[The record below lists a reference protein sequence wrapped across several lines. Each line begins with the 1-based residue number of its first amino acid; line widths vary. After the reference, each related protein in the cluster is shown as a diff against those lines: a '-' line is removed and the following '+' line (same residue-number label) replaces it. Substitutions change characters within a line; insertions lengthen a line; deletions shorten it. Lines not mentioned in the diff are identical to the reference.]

1 MNVNPAKLRLGI
13 LGVGHFGR
21 FHALKAAASPEA
33 TLIGL
38 TDASADRAA
47 QIAAEVRAP
56 ALTPE
61 AVIAAAE
68 AVIIAAPTRFHYALA
83 EQALEAGRHVFIEKP
98 IAASLDQADRLIA
111 LAARQGRVLQ
121 VGHIERFSAA
131 FRTVM
136 AAPSGG
142 RALSFEAVRAAP
154 FRPRSLDVS
163 VVLDLMIHDLDLVME
178 LAGGEPEAVEAV
190 GAAIASDHPDFA
202 VARLQFSGGRAAS
215 ITASRVSL
223 AMERRLRVLGT
234 EGEMAVDFLTRSLAV
249 LRRGGAEPVETMPG
263 HGVDRAT
270 WTDHDSLEAEQAA
283 FIAACQGRGPVVVDG
298 AAGRR
303 ALKWALA
310 IEEAIKAQH

>member
-1 MNVNPAKLRLGI
+1 MNVNPAPLRLGI

-21 FHALKAAASPEA
+21 FHALKAAANPA
-33 TLIGL
+33 IQLIGL
-38 TDASADRAA
+38 HDASFDRAA
-47 QIAAEVRAP
+47 QIAGEVGAP
-56 ALTPE
+56 ALSPE

-83 EQALEAGRHVFIEKP
+83 EQALAAGRHVFIEKP

-111 LAARQGRVLQ
+111 LAARQERVLQ

-136 AAPSGG
+136 TTPSGG

-202 VARLQFSGGRAAS
+202 VARLLFSGGRAAS

-249 LRRGGAEPVETMPG
+249 LRRGGAEAVETMPG

-270 WTDHDSLEAEQAA
+270 WTDHDSLEAEQGA
-283 FIAACQGRGPVVVDG
+283 FVAACQGRGPVVVDG

-310 IEEAIKAQH
+310 IEEAIKANA

>member
-1 MNVNPAKLRLGI
+1 MIVNPAKLRLGI

-21 FHALKAAASPEA
+21 FHALKAAATPEA
-33 TLIGL
+33 TLVGL
-38 TDASADRAA
+38 HDASADRAA
-47 QIAAEVRAP
+47 QIAAEIGAP
-56 ALTPE
+56 ALAPE

-83 EQALEAGRHVFIEKP
+83 EQALAAGRHVFIEKP

-111 LAARQGRVLQ
+111 LAARQGRVVQ

-136 AAPSGG
+136 GAPSGG

-202 VARLQFSGGRAAS
+202 VARLRFPGGRAAS

-234 EGEMAVDFLTRSLAV
+234 EGEMAVDFLARSLAV
-249 LRRGGAEPVETMPG
+249 LRRGGAEAVETMPG

-310 IEEAIKAQH
+310 IEEAIKANA

>member
-1 MNVNPAKLRLGI
+1 MNVNPSKLRLGI

-21 FHALKAAASPEA
+21 FHALKAAAHPSIS
-33 TLIGL
+33 LIGL
-38 TDASADRAA
+38 HDASADRAT
-47 QIAAEVRAP
+47 QIAAEVSAP
-56 ALTPE
+56 ALAPE

-83 EQALEAGRHVFIEKP
+83 EQALSAGRHVFIEKP

-136 AAPSGG
+136 ATPSGG
-142 RALSFEAVRAAP
+142 RALSFDAVRAAP

-190 GAAIASDHPDFA
+190 GAAIASEHPD
-202 VARLQFSGGRAAS
+202 
-215 ITASRVSL
+215 
-223 AMERRLRVLGT
+223 
-234 EGEMAVDFLTRSLAV
+234 
-249 LRRGGAEPVETMPG
+249 
-263 HGVDRAT
+263 
-270 WTDHDSLEAEQAA
+270 
-283 FIAACQGRGPVVVDG
+283 
-298 AAGRR
+298 
-303 ALKWALA
+303 
-310 IEEAIKAQH
+310 

>member
-1 MNVNPAKLRLGI
+1 MNVNPSKLRLGI

-21 FHALKAAASPEA
+21 FHALKAAANPAIS
-33 TLIGL
+33 LIGL
-38 TDASADRAA
+38 HDASADRAA

-56 ALTPE
+56 ALAPE

-98 IAASLDQADRLIA
+98 IAASLDQAD
-111 LAARQGRVLQ
+111 
-121 VGHIERFSAA
+121 IERFSAA

-136 AAPSGG
+136 ATPSGG

-202 VARLQFSGGRAAS
+202 VARLRFPGGRAAS

-249 LRRGGAEPVETMPG
+249 LRRGGAEAVETMPG

-310 IEEAIKAQH
+310 IEEAIKANG